1 MLNLRAT
8 MITVRGTLFLILS
21 VTACISQGAEVPFN
35 EDIRPILAEHCLHC
49 HGPDAAHRQAD
60 LRLDLEHA
68 AKESSIVPNK
78 PRESEF
84 FQRISSNDP
93 DLRMPPGDTGKPLS
107 AAQIAI
113 LKQWIQEGAPYQ
125 GHWSFE
131 PIQKPKIPDVGH
143 STTSEIDRFI
153 LSRLKKQGL
162 KLSPALN
169 RQQLIRRATFDLTG
183 LPPTWEE
190 VTAFENDPSPH
201 AFEKV
206 IDRLLASPRY
216 GERWGRHWL
225 DIARFADTHGGS
237 AIGFKKFPF
246 SYTYRDYVIRAFNAD
261 LPYNRFVTEQLA
273 ADQLELKKND
283 PAHAA
288 LGFLTIGMQF
298 RNPHDT
304 IDDQIDVVT
313 RGLLGLTVACA
324 RCHDHKY
331 DAIPTEDYYSL
342 YATLGSSRL
351 EKLPSIIG
359 ETPKTK
365 SYENYQKELARRLES
380 YKEMRREQTAI
391 MRGRLRMQVGIYLR
405 ELAKGTPEQDLS
417 AAFLSYRTD
426 DLRPLVLN
434 RWRKYLA
441 ELPMTDPVFGP
452 WLQLSSLK
460 QKQDFQKQCQT
471 LVASLVKENGD
482 PKKQAAMEKV
492 AANAPRWNPRVLEA
506 ILKKRPASLLELAD
520 IYGSLF
526 ADVQQQWLKVLI
538 GTSLEARPGAQV
550 IPDEDPRHRD
560 ANSPINRQLR
570 RHLYAPDTPIAMSN
584 EIAETLLNRPIRDNL
599 RGRAGA
605 IDQLNLTSPGSPP
618 RPMTLREDPLAD
630 PFHVFRRGNPIDRGK
645 PVQARFLT
653 ALSSANPKP
662 YPAGKQRLG
671 LANSIVDPANPLTRR
686 VIVNWVWQHHFGLAL
701 VRTPDDFGTRGQ
713 TPTHPKLIDYLATT
727 FMEEDWSLKQ
737 LHRRIMLTQVY
748 QQAALE
754 HAESRIK
761 DPSNQLL
768 WRMPRRKL
776 EMEAMR
782 DSMLMV
788 SGELDTKMG
797 GRPFDLLS
805 KTVTPRRSVYAF
817 VNRDIVSSLSSTFDG
832 ANPSSCTAQRPNT
845 NVPQQTLFALNS
857 RFIQDRAAALVSH
870 KEIKSATTNTD
881 RVRLLYQRTFSRNP
895 EPQEVEIALRYIQ
908 SQTENSKTNPWQR
921 LAHVLLAANEFVFV
935 D

>member
-1 MLNLRAT
+1 MLNQRGLS
-8 MITVRGTLFLILS
+8 ITLLSTVILVMS
-21 VTACISQGAEVPFN
+21 LKTGLGAEVRFN

-49 HGPDAAHRQAD
+49 HGPDAEKRQAD
-60 LRLDLEHA
+60 LRLDIERA
-68 AKESSIVPNK
+68 AKESAIVSMKPN
-78 PRESEF
+78 ESEF
-84 FQRISSNDP
+84 FRRITSKDP
-93 DLRMPPGDTGKPLS
+93 DLRMPPADTGKSLS
-107 AAQIAI
+107 AKQIA
-113 LKQWIQEGAPYQ
+113 LVRKWIQNGAPYQ

-131 PIQKPKIPDVGH
+131 PIQKPKRPPVGN
-143 STTSEIDRFI
+143 STTKDIDRFI
-153 LSRLKKQGL
+153 VAALNERGL
-162 KLSPALN
+162 KLSPAIN
-169 RQQLIRRATFDLTG
+169 RQQLIRRASFDLTG

-190 VTAFENDPSPH
+190 VLAFVNDQSPQ

-206 IDRLLASPRY
+206 VDRLLDSPRY

-273 ADQLELKKND
+273 ADQLGLKIND
-283 PAHAA
+283 PALAA
-288 LGFLTIGMQF
+288 IGFLTIGMQF
-298 RNPHDT
+298 RNPHDI

-351 EKLPSIIG
+351 EKLPPILG
-359 ETPKTK
+359 QPPETKPYREYQEQLSRRQV
-365 SYENYQKELARRLES
+365 SYND
-380 YKEMRREQTAI
+380 MGREQSAI
-391 MRGRLRMQVGIYLR
+391 MRGRLRMQVGLYLR

-417 AAFLSYRTD
+417 ATFLSYRTD

-441 ELPMTDPVFGP
+441 GLPANDPVFGP
-452 WLQLSSLK
+452 WIQLSRLK
-460 QKQDFQKQCQT
+460 TKEGFRKQCQT
-471 LVASLVKENGD
+471 LIQSLVKENGD
-482 PKKQAAMEKV
+482 PKKQAGMEKLT
-492 AANAPRWNPRVLEA
+492 ASAPRWNPRVLEA
-506 ILKKRPASLLELAD
+506 ISKQQPASLLELAD
-520 IYGSLF
+520 VYGKLF
-526 ADVQQQWLKVLI
+526 ADVQQQWLKVLM
-538 GTSLEARPGAQV
+538 GTSLEARTAAQL
-550 IPDEDPRHRD
+550 IPDEDPRHLD

-570 RHLYAPDTPIAMSN
+570 RHLYAPNTPTAMSE
-584 EIAETLLNRPIRDNL
+584 EIATTLLNRTIRDNL
-599 RGRAGA
+599 NGRDGA
-605 IDQLNLTSPGSPP
+605 IHNLHLTSPGSPP
-618 RPMTLREDPLAD
+618 RAMALREDPLANE
-630 PFHVFRRGNPIDRGK
+630 FHVFRRGNPIDRGK

-653 ALSSANPKP
+653 ALSAPDANPFP
-662 YPAGKQRLG
+662 VGKQRLG
-671 LANSIVDPANPLTRR
+671 LAQSIVDPSNPLTRR
-686 VIVNWVWQHHFGLAL
+686 VIVNWVWQHHFGVAL

-713 TPTHPKLIDYLATT
+713 PPTHPELIDYLAAT
-727 FMEEDWSLKQ
+727 FLEDGWSLKK

-754 HAESRIK
+754 EAESRVK
-761 DPSNQLL
+761 DPENKFL
-768 WRMPRRKL
+768 WRMPRRKI

-788 SGELDTKMG
+788 SGELDTTMG
-797 GRPFDLLS
+797 GRPFDLLAKS
-805 KTVTPRRSVYAF
+805 VTPRRSVYAF
-817 VNRDIVSSLSSTFDG
+817 VNRDIVSSLASTFDG

-857 RFIQDRAAALVSH
+857 SFIQDRAATLVSR
-870 KEIKSATTNTD
+870 KEMTSAKND
-881 RVRLLYQRTFSRNP
+881 AERVRLLYQRTFSRFP

-908 SQTENSKTNPWQR
+908 SQSVKPKTNPWQR